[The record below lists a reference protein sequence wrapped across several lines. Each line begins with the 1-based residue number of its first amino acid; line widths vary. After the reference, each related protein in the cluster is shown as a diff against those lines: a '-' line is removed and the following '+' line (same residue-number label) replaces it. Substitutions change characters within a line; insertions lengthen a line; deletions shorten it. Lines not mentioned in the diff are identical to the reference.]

1 MNTGVKG
8 GNGVAPVAFVN
19 VGCHGHETASAKL
32 LKGGVAVDDRGEVG
46 FVNDFDFTGVKRFY
60 SVCNHQANFVRAW
73 HGHRHE
79 AKYATV
85 VAGSM
90 LVCCLRI
97 DDWSN
102 PSAALPIQRFVL
114 SAKTPAVLYIPA
126 GYANGFM
133 SLTDDAKIIF
143 FSTSTL
149 QESLNDD
156 IRFPARKWN
165 PWAIEER

>member
-1 MNTGVKG
+1 MSASAKVIEEVAAVQPVNG
-8 GNGVAPVAFVN
+8 GGKELELL
-19 VGCHGHETASAKL
+19 CAKL

-60 SVCNHQANFVRAW
+60 TVCNHQVGFIRAW

-85 VAGSM
+85 VSGSM

-97 DDWSN
+97 DDWDH
-102 PSAALPIQRFVL
+102 PAADLPVQRFVL
-114 SAKTPAVLYIPA
+114 SDKTPAVLYIPA
-126 GYANGFM
+126 GHANGFM
-133 SLTDDAKIIF
+133 SLSTGAKIVF

-149 QESLNDD
+149 RDSLNDD

-165 PWAIEER
+165 PWTIEER

>member
-1 MNTGVKG
+1 MSASVKES
-8 GNGVAPVAFVN
+8 NGVVP
-19 VGCHGHETASAKL
+19 GCHDRRDAGPSGTPSARL

-46 FVNDFDFTGVKRFY
+46 FINDFDFTGVKRFY
-60 SVCNHQANFVRAW
+60 TVCNHQAKFIRAW

-85 VAGSM
+85 VCGSM
-90 LVCCLRI
+90 LVCCVRI
-97 DDWSN
+97 DDWDN
-102 PSAALPIQRFVL
+102 PSADLPIQRFVL
-114 SAKTPAVLYIPA
+114 SAKTPAVLHIPA

-133 SLTDDAKIIF
+133 SLSDDAKIIF

-165 PWAIEER
+165 PWTIEER